1 MKKKK
6 KKKKPLDVSALEN
19 DLNELNLEGEEGDDA
34 NEDGTAAEEVPGEL
48 DVIKF
53 SDVAPCSH
61 STFSADH
68 SKRGIG

>member
-53 SDVAPCSH
+53 SDVVPCSH
-61 STFSADH
+61 STSSADH
-68 SKRGIG
+68 